1 MEAPCGEPPGIP
13 ERFGPFARMSE
24 GFARTISIPHGL
36 LYAAGAVVAFY
47 LAYSSRFLSVLI
59 VGYLFCLLQL
69 ARLRSGRVAFYLA
82 LAVGFLSAAPQLY
95 CFWTIFGPTAM
106 VLWLI
111 LAFWVALFVALV
123 RLCRLRLPF
132 CAPFLV
138 PLIWTGLEFFRSELY
153 YLRFS
158 WLNLGY
164 AFAGVLPSPIFHGL
178 GMYGVGFTVA
188 GIAVAL
194 SVLKPATAAKGA
206 VGVVAAFAA
215 GLLLQ
220 THGAFNR
227 LATASKPLA
236 VAGVQL
242 EFPSEAEVR
251 LELGKLLKKAPDA
264 QLLVLSEYTFL
275 DTIPDSIKRWCR
287 EHQRYLIVGGKDPA
301 PNADFYDTAFV
312 VGPTGEIVFRQGKS
326 IPIQFFKDGL
336 PAREQRLWESP
347 WGRLGLCVCYDLSY
361 TKVTDEL
368 VRLGAQAI
376 IVPTMDVADWGRR
389 QHELHAR
396 VAPVRAA
403 EYGIPI
409 FRVASSGISQLI
421 DRRGHEVARAGF
433 PGAGEMLAGEMQ
445 LGSAGSRPV
454 DRWLALVCTWVTGGI
469 CLWFCVTKC
478 LRKLKHHEPAG
489 QN

>member
-1 MEAPCGEPPGIP
+1 VITNLVRSRIDLGSSQSAEPFECTASLFSRPLSILG
-13 ERFGPFARMSE
+13 GP
-24 GFARTISIPHGL
+24 
-36 LYAAGAVVAFY
+36 LYASIASIAFY

-59 VGYLFCLLQL
+59 VGYVFCLLQL
-69 ARLRSGRVAFYLA
+69 ARLRSGRAAFYFA
-82 LAVGFLSAAPQLY
+82 LAAGFLSAAPQLY
-95 CFWTIFGPTAM
+95 CFWTIFGPTAIA
-106 VLWLI
+106 LWLI
-111 LAFWVALFVALV
+111 LAFWVALFVSLV
-123 RLCRLRLPF
+123 RLCRLRLPLW
-132 CAPFLV
+132 APFLV
-138 PLIWTGLEFFRSELY
+138 PVIWTGLEFFRSELY

-158 WLNLGY
+158 WLNVGY
-164 AFAGVLPSPIFHGL
+164 AFAGILPSPIFHGL
-178 GMYGVGFTVA
+178 GVYGVGFGVA
-188 GIAVAL
+188 ATAVAL

-206 VGVVAAFAA
+206 AGVVAAFAA
-215 GLLLQ
+215 LLLLQ

-227 LATASKPLA
+227 LTPASKPLA

-251 LELGKLLKKAPDA
+251 LELVKLLRRAPEA

-301 PNADFYDTAFV
+301 PNGDFYDTAFV
-312 VGPTGEIVFRQGKS
+312 VGPTGEIVFSQGKS
-326 IPIQFFKDGL
+326 VPIQFFRDGL

-361 TKVTDEL
+361 TRVTDEL
-368 VRLGAQAI
+368 VRSGAQAI

-409 FRVASSGISQLI
+409 FRLASSGISQLI
-421 DRRGHEVARAGF
+421 DRSGHEVANAGF
-433 PGAGEMLAGEMQ
+433 PGQGEMLVGEMQ
-445 LGSAGSRPV
+445 VARSGSRPI
-454 DRWLALVCTWVTGGI
+454 DRWLAPFCTWSTLGV
-469 CLWFCVTKC
+469 CLWLFFMKWL
-478 LRKLKHHEPAG
+478 LRQKLAP
-489 QN
+489 

>member
-1 MEAPCGEPPGIP
+1 MTESS
-13 ERFGPFARMSE
+13 RFAR
-24 GFARTISIPHGL
+24 AISIPHGL
-36 LYAAGAVVAFY
+36 LYAAGAVLSFY

-69 ARLRSGRVAFYLA
+69 VRLRSGRAAFYIGLA
-82 LAVGFLSAAPQLY
+82 AGFLSAAPQLY
-95 CFWTIFGPTAM
+95 CFWTIFGPTAI

-123 RLCRLRLPF
+123 RLCRLRLPLW
-132 CAPFLV
+132 APFLV

-158 WLNLGY
+158 WLNVGY
-164 AFAGVLPSPIFHGL
+164 AFAGALPSPIFHGL
-178 GMYGVGFTVA
+178 GMYGLGFGVA
-188 GIAVAL
+188 AIVVAL

-227 LATASKPLA
+227 LTTTAKPLA

-251 LELGKLLKKAPDA
+251 LELDKLLKRAPEA

-301 PNADFYDTAFV
+301 PNGNFYDTAFV
-312 VGPTGEIVFRQGKS
+312 IGPTGEIVFRQGKS
-326 IPIQFFKDGL
+326 VPIQFFKDGL
-336 PAREQRLWESP
+336 PAHEQRLWESP

-403 EYGIPI
+403 EYAFP
-409 FRVASSGISQLI
+409 SSAWPVQAFLSSSTEAATRSQAPVSPAKGLCSQA
-421 DRRGHEVARAGF
+421 RCGSERQVRGHWTDGWHQSAPALMDGFARGCCM
-433 PGAGEMLAGEMQ
+433 G
-445 LGSAGSRPV
+445 R
-454 DRWLALVCTWVTGGI
+454 GG
-469 CLWFCVTKC
+469 VV
-478 LRKLKHHEPAG
+478 
-489 QN
+489 